1 MTAQT
6 HIDAIGASVV
16 RLERLNRQLRRLT
29 REMSAELATHHAL
42 LDKAQ
47 SAYCATQ
54 LTGTVV
60 AFSGGTNKPPES
72 SDPDAPVGPPFG
84 GPRP

>member
-54 LTGTVV
+54 LTGVV
-60 AFSGGTNKPPES
+60 VPFTGGLDKPPP
-72 SDPDAPVGPPFG
+72 SDEPVGPPFG
-84 GPRP
+84 G